1 MMNESLLREI
11 LSESYKH
18 EYAEFDNT
26 PEHKFSLK
34 HRIAMKHILSR
45 YERNVRKLQ
54 KREEASLM
62 PIIGLKPGRS
72 FKQRLILAT
81 IIIILMTFLVGWV
94 VVFISQNFS
103 GTVHLDNTHLSAKNI
118 DNCPQTI
125 EYKYALASVPEGFEM
140 IETNTSRTNAY
151 TLYLNPT
158 TKQEI
163 TLWQWVKES
172 YKPHF
177 NTENNQLE
185 EVDINSSTGLCIDFS
200 DVMHSHSLIVWD
212 NGDYIIEIVADLTK
226 ESTINLSKIN
236 KVY

>member
-72 FKQRLILAT
+72 
-81 IIIILMTFLVGWV
+81 
-94 VVFISQNFS
+94 
-103 GTVHLDNTHLSAKNI
+103 
-118 DNCPQTI
+118 
-125 EYKYALASVPEGFEM
+125 
-140 IETNTSRTNAY
+140 
-151 TLYLNPT
+151 
-158 TKQEI
+158 
-163 TLWQWVKES
+163 
-172 YKPHF
+172 
-177 NTENNQLE
+177 
-185 EVDINSSTGLCIDFS
+185 
-200 DVMHSHSLIVWD
+200 
-212 NGDYIIEIVADLTK
+212 
-226 ESTINLSKIN
+226 
-236 KVY
+236 